1 MQTPWR
7 LRRCLIKSI
16 WTHADIL
23 LQLLELNPNGLGAN
37 YESLKMPLY
46 NLKVDAMALD
56 LSDSSSNEEIV
67 FSTPVP
73 SPSVSPLLLPRPV
86 LVRQR
91 ATECAYPSATM

>member
-1 MQTPWR
+1 MLNQ
-7 LRRCLIKSI
+7 I
-16 WTHADIL
+16 WTHADML

-67 FSTPVP
+67 LSTEWGTIEFVYGGPGLGGPYHEWSVVTERELFSGVNH
-73 SPSVSPLLLPRPV
+73 LH
-86 LVRQR
+86 
-91 ATECAYPSATM
+91 